1 MDDGG
6 AAKLW
11 NNVGETVEDN
21 YTMTG
26 GSGSGMV
33 LRIELEGTAGSGG
46 PNNTRLRVKQ
56 VISAG
61 TGYQSGD
68 NVNFN
73 LLEEPMKVLVHI
85 IYLLL
90 PSDLPL

>member
-1 MDDGG
+1 MMMVIPSSLNEWHYMDDGG

-46 PNNTRLRVKQ
+46 NPNNTRLRVKQ

-61 TGYQSGD
+61 TD
-68 NVNFN
+68 IN
-73 LLEEPMKVLVHI
+73 LVTM
-85 IYLLL
+85 
-90 PSDLPL
+90 